1 MKKILTIAAFVFL
14 ALSLFSYTRSTNYI
28 ISHKPRVWGTV
39 TDISQGYISIA
50 VNEDDKLYP
59 EYDELRVSLSVR
71 NKDGSYSGSPGDE
84 VLVYFSGEV
93 TDGNP
98 ASLEKVYGIFTVT
111 PAKWADKKD

>member
-1 MKKILTIAAFVFL
+1 MKKISTIAVFIVL
-14 ALSLFSYTRSTNYI
+14 VLSFFSYTRSTGYI
-28 ISHKPRVWGTV
+28 IDHKPSVWGIV

-50 VNEDDKLYP
+50 VNEDDELYP

-71 NKDGSYSGSPGDE
+71 NKDGSYGGSIGDE
-84 VLVYFSGEV
+84 VAVYFNGKV
-93 TDGNP
+93 TDGDP